1 MTISIRRSIAH
12 VYEEKTMKNKLI
24 DLNNHLF
31 AQLERL
37 SDEDIKGELLEE
49 EINRT
54 KAIGRVSQSIIDNAR
69 LALDAQKAIGDSIRH
84 LPEMIGE

>member
-1 MTISIRRSIAH
+1 MTISTRRNIAR
-12 VYEEKTMKNKLI
+12 VCEEKAMKNKLI

-37 SDEDIKGELLEE
+37 SDEDIKGEQLEE

>member
-1 MTISIRRSIAH
+1 MTISTRRSIAR
-12 VYEEKTMKNKLI
+12 VCEEKAMKNKLI

-37 SDEDIKGELLEE
+37 SDEDIKGEQLEE

>member
-1 MTISIRRSIAH
+1 
-12 VYEEKTMKNKLI
+12 
-24 DLNNHLF
+24 LF

-37 SDEDIKGELLEE
+37 SDEDIKGEQLEE

-84 LPEMIGE
+84 LPEMLGE